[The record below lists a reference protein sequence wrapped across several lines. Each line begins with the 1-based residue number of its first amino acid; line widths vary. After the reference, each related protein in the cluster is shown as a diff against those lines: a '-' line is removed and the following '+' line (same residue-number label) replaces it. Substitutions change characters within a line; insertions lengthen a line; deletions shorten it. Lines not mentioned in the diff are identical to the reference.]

1 MNKTWKRQVFRH
13 TALYT
18 AILMFSHTG
27 GGGGAQAQTQTQT
40 HKYAIVMNGQ
50 NLPEVKWGQDYKK
63 LAQKSNER
71 QFTHTT
77 NFHIKK
83 NVTLSFNNIDEVVAE
98 KKDVVV
104 FGTATYL
111 PPYGKV
117 SGFDADKLKKRG
129 DALGWIKTTK
139 PGLVGYSYEG
149 VTCQNNYNNAS
160 SGCPELIYKTQ
171 FSFGQ
176 QGLKKK
182 TTGGLDIAED
192 KSRDNSPIYK
202 LQDYPGLGV
211 SFNLSSES
219 LVKSIKYN
227 KIISSFSE
235 GVTQQNGTQNQ
246 HKDKN
251 LVYTTGDYQYKNK
264 YSSRY
269 VGQNE
274 HSAIA
279 FYLNAK
285 LHLLDK
291 KNIKNIAQGKTVNL
305 GTLKSYVEPTA
316 EWKNKRQNYF
326 QGNWTFED
334 KGTVSVKLKLP
345 EVKAGRCVNKNNPNP
360 NAKAPSPALT
370 APALWFG
377 PVQNG
382 KVQMYS
388 ASVSTYPDS
397 SSSQI
402 FLQNLSRKDDTS
414 KPGRY
419 SLKPLST
426 SEIKSKEPNFT
437 GRQTIIR
444 LDGRVQ
450 QIKLGQSNNEVVG
463 FNGNSNNATFGIVS
477 EGSFMPDT
485 SEWKKVL
492 LPWTVRVFAD
502 DSKFKEFNKEEK
514 DNKPKYSQKYRSRDN
529 GKRERNLGDIVNSPI
544 VAVGGYLA
552 TSANDGMVHIFKK
565 GNGGDERNYSL
576 KLSYIPGTMPR
587 KDIEN
592 KDSTLAKELRA
603 FAEKGYV
610 GDRYG
615 VDGGFVLR
623 QVNLNG
629 KDHVFMFGAM
639 GFGGRGAYAL
649 DLTKAD
655 GSDPT
660 KASLFDVKDNGNN
673 GNNGNNRVELGY
685 TVGTPQIGKT
695 HNGKYAAFLA
705 SGYATKKIDDP
716 TNKTALYV
724 YDLENNGNLIKKIE
738 VKDGK
743 GGLSSP
749 TLVDK
754 DLDGTVDIAY
764 AGDRGGKMYRF
775 DLSGQSPDQWT
786 VRPIFEGTKPITS
799 APAISQLKDK
809 RVVIFGT
816 GSDLSEEDVDNMEE
830 QYIYGIFD
838 DDTATTGT
846 VNFSGS
852 GGGLLEQVL
861 SRDNDNKTLFLTD
874 YKRSDGSGSKGW
886 VVKLKDGQRVTVKPT
901 VVLRTAFVTIRKY
914 NDGGCGA
921 ETAILGINTADGGKL
936 TKKSARPIVPDAN
949 KDVAQY
955 SGHKQTTK
963 GKSIPI
969 GCMQKGNEIVCPN
982 GYVYDKPVNVR
993 YLDEKKTDGFSTTAD
1008 GDAGGSG
1015 IDPAGK
1021 RSGKNNRCFSQKG
1034 VRTLLMN
1041 DLDSLDITGPTCGM
1055 KRISWREVFY

>member
-27 GGGGAQAQTQTQT
+27 GGGGQAQAQTQT
-40 HKYAIVMNGQ
+40 HKYAIVMNAQ
-50 NLPEVKWGQDYKK
+50 NLPEVKWGNQYQS
-63 LAQKSNER
+63 LTHKSNER
-71 QFTHTT
+71 EVIHTSD
-77 NFHIKK
+77 FSLVQKHISF
-83 NVTLSFNNIDEVVAE
+83 SFNNTDEVVAE
-98 KKDVVV
+98 KKDAVV
-104 FGTATYL
+104 FGAATYL

-117 SGFDADKLKKRG
+117 SGFD
-129 DALGWIKTTK
+129 TTK
-139 PGLVGYSYEG
+139 LTERKNAVDQIGTTHPGLVGYSYEG
-149 VTCQNNYNNAS
+149 STCS
-160 SGCPELIYKTQ
+160 SGGCPTVAYRTQ
-171 FSFGQ
+171 FTFGNSS
-176 QGLKKK
+176 LAKK
-182 TTGGLDIAED
+182 TNGGGLDIYED

-202 LQDYPGLGV
+202 LKDHPWLGV
-211 SFNLSSES
+211 SFNLGGESSFKPKRQGS
-219 LVKSIKYN
+219 LV
-227 KIISSFSE
+227 SSFSE
-235 GVTQQNGTQNQ
+235 DVTQQNGADSQ
-246 HKDKN
+246 HKGKN
-251 LVYTTGDYQYKNK
+251 LVYTTDDYKSQNNKNHQDK
-264 YSSRY
+264 HHA
-269 VGQNE
+269 V
-274 HSAIA
+274 A

-291 KNIKNIAQGKTVNL
+291 KHITNIAQVGTVDL
-305 GTLKSYVEPTA
+305 GTLKTRIEPTEA
-316 EWKNKRQNYF
+316 WKKQNNNF
-326 QGNWTFED
+326 FSGSWTYEE
-334 KGTVSVKLKLP
+334 KGLVSVKLKLP

-426 SEIKSKEPNFT
+426 SEIKSKEPTFT
-437 GRQTIIR
+437 GRQTVIR
-444 LDGRVQ
+444 LDSGVQ
-450 QIKLGQSNNEVVG
+450 QIKLDKNNNEVTG

-492 LPWTVRVFAD
+492 LPWTVRGSAD
-502 DSKFKEFNKEEK
+502 DNRFKSINQESSQ
-514 DNKPKYSQKYRSRDN
+514 YSQRYRIRDN
-529 GKRERNLGDIVNSPI
+529 NSNRNLGDIVNSPI
-544 VAVGGYLA
+544 VAVGEYLA

-565 GNGGDERNYSL
+565 NGGGDDRNYSL

-587 KDIEN
+587 KDIES

-623 QVNLNG
+623 QVERDG
-629 KDHVFMFGAM
+629 KTRVFMFGAM

-649 DLTKAD
+649 DLTKAEN
-655 GSDPT
+655 GNPT
-660 KASLFDVKDNGNN
+660 AVSLFDVKHDNSGNN
-673 GNNGNNRVELGY
+673 SNNSNNSVQLGY

-705 SGYATKKIDDP
+705 SGYATKTIDDQQ
-716 TNKTALYV
+716 NKTALYV
-724 YDLENNGNLIKKIE
+724 YDLESNNGTPIATIN
-738 VKDGK
+738 VPDGK

-775 DLSGQSPDQWT
+775 DLSGNNPNSWT
-786 VRPIFEGTKPITS
+786 VRTIFEGTKPITS

-816 GSDLSEEDVDNMEE
+816 GSDLSEEDVDNKDI
-830 QYIYGIFD
+830 QHVYGIFD
-838 DDTATTGT
+838 NDTDTSVAKDGQG
-846 VNFSGS
+846 N
-852 GGGLLEQVL
+852 GLLEQVL
-861 SRDNDNKTLFLTD
+861 KKDGNTLFLSD
-874 YKRSDGSGSKGW
+874 YKRSNGSGDKGW
-886 VVKLKDGQRVTVKPT
+886 VVKLEAGQRVTVKPT

-914 NDGGCGA
+914 TTDGCGA

-936 TKKSARPIVPDAN
+936 TKKSARPIVPEAN
-949 KDVAQY
+949 TAVAQY
-955 SGHKQTTK
+955 SGHKKTSS

-969 GCMQKGNEIVCPN
+969 GCMEKNGGTVCPN

-1015 IDPAGK
+1015 IDPDGK

-1055 KRISWREVFY
+1055 KRISWREIFY

>member
-1 MNKTWKRQVFRH
+1 MNKTLKRQVFRH
-13 TALYT
+13 TALYA

-27 GGGGAQAQTQTQT
+27 GGGAQAQTS
-40 HKYAIVMNGQ
+40 KYAIIMNERNQ
-50 NLPEVKWGQDYKK
+50 LEVKQEGSYSTLREKDR
-63 LAQKSNER
+63 ER
-71 QFTHTT
+71 KFDFNAHRGGGGSVFFDNTD
-77 NFHIKK
+77 
-83 NVTLSFNNIDEVVAE
+83 TLVSRQSGTA
-98 KKDVVV
+98 V

-117 SGFDADKLKKRG
+117 SGFDANALKER
-129 DALGWIKTTK
+129 
-139 PGLVGYSYEG
+139 
-149 VTCQNNYNNAS
+149 NNAVDWIHTTRAGLAGYTYTNVICRS
-160 SGCPELIYKTQ
+160 SDQCPQLVYETKFA
-171 FSFGQ
+171 FSNKDLANNAGR
-176 QGLKKK
+176 
-182 TTGGLDIAED
+182 LDRHSD
-192 KSRDNSPIYK
+192 PSRENSPIYK
-202 LQDYPGLGV
+202 LKDHPWLGV
-211 SFNLSSES
+211 SFNLGSEGTAKDGKS
-219 LVKSIKYN
+219 FNKLV
-227 KIISSFSE
+227 SSFDENNS
-235 GVTQQNGTQNQ
+235 NQ
-246 HKDKN
+246 N
-251 LVYTTGDYQYKNK
+251 LVYTTKGHHISLGDWQ
-264 YSSRY
+264 R
-269 VGQNE
+269 E
-274 HSAIA
+274 HTAMA
-279 FYLNAK
+279 YYLNAK

-291 KNIKNIAQGKTVNL
+291 KGIKDIAQGKTVDL
-305 GTLKSYVEPTA
+305 GTLRPRVEAKVRRGGRNLLNFWAT
-316 EWKNKRQNYF
+316 WKI
-326 QGNWTFED
+326 ED
-334 KGTVSVKLKLP
+334 KGNITVRLDLP
-345 EVKAGRCVNKNNPNP
+345 EVKAGRCTNAAHPNP
-360 NAKAPSPALT
+360 KVQALSPALT

-397 SSSQI
+397 SSSRI
-402 FLQNLSRKDDTS
+402 FLQNLKRKNDPN
-414 KPGRY
+414 KPGRH
-419 SLKPLST
+419 SLETLT
-426 SEIKSKEPNFT
+426 ENDIKSREPSFT

-444 LDGRVQ
+444 LDKGVH
-450 QIKLGQSNNEVVG
+450 QIKLKGNEVEG
-463 FNGNSNNATFGIVS
+463 FKGNNSNDTFGIVS
-477 EGSFMPDT
+477 EGSFMPDD

-492 LPWTVRVFAD
+492 LPWTVRA
-502 DSKFKEFNKEEK
+502 FNNDGQFNTFNQEEK
-514 DNKPKYSQKYRSRDN
+514 NGKPKYSQKYRSRDN
-529 GKRERNLGDIVNSPI
+529 GKHERNLGDIVNSPI
-544 VAVGGYLA
+544 VAVGEYLA
-552 TSANDGMVHIFKK
+552 TSANDGMVHIFKQS
-565 GNGGDERNYSL
+565 GGDKRSYNL

-587 KDIEN
+587 KDIQNTE
-592 KDSTLAKELRA
+592 STLAKELRA

-623 QVNLNG
+623 QVNNLNG
-629 KDHVFMFGAM
+629 QDRVFMFGAM

-655 GSDPT
+655 SNNPT
-660 KASLFDVKDNGNN
+660 AVSLFDVKNDKNKGNN
-673 GNNGNNRVELGY
+673 SAELGY

-705 SGYATKKIDDP
+705 SGYATKDINNGD
-716 TNKTALYV
+716 NKTALYV
-724 YDLENNGNLIKKIE
+724 YDLESNNGTPIAKIE
-738 VKDGK
+738 VPNGK

-764 AGDRGGKMYRF
+764 AGDRGGNMYRF
-775 DLSGQSPDQWT
+775 DLSSQDPNQWSA
-786 VRPIFEGTKPITS
+786 RAIFKGDKPITS

-816 GSDLSEEDVDNMEE
+816 GSDLSEDDVLSTSE

-838 DDTATTGT
+838 DDTAASNVDVKLKGL
-846 VNFSGS
+846 

-874 YKRSDGSGSKGW
+874 YKRSDGSGNKGW

-901 VVLRTAFVTIRKY
+901 VVLRTAFVTIHKY
-914 NDGGCGA
+914 TGTDKCGA

-936 TKKSARPIVPDAN
+936 TKKSARPIVPEAN
-949 KDVAQY
+949 QAVAQY
-955 SGHKQTTK
+955 SGHKQTAK

-1015 IDPAGK
+1015 IDPDGK

-1055 KRISWREVFY
+1055 KRISWRE